1 MVQRR
6 LESFDAEAPIT
17 VYVPSHI
24 AVSGPASTIGES
36 IKVMVKLSLTVPI
49 HGLSA
54 SASKV
59 SKTEPLSISSW
70 LGV

>member
-1 MVQRR
+1 MV
-6 LESFDAEAPIT
+6 SA
-17 VYVPSHI
+17 
-24 AVSGPASTIGES
+24 PASTIGES
-36 IKVMVKLSLTVPI
+36 IKVMVKLSLIVPT

-59 SKTEPLSISSW
+59 SKTEPRVISAS